1 MYPENQRLAREPG
14 HKALAMWV
22 CGGLGMACAMAFQIS
37 PENYTGLSAL
47 PPASTNLLW
56 TALGVL
62 LAWLFWQ
69 VRRRRLRWAWG
80 PLCLGL
86 FFGVVN
92 FLGTTLFAYD
102 AWNFLRS
109 PAQFCLACLRIAGQ
123 GLPMAAAVTLVDH
136 GLRHGLW
143 SRGTRDG
150 KQETERTARG
160 TPVKPGPASGSA
172 RGKGDG
178 KGTARFLPAAFYRRR
193 PALCCALFFGLCW
206 LPFLLVFF
214 PGTLSWDMGE
224 MLAQFF
230 GLRPMDT
237 WHPVFTTWLLG
248 AFVSLGRFLHSD
260 SLGVLLF
267 MLMQTAVLAMAMGLA
282 ASRIRALGAARWV
295 QWATLAFFGLTPI
308 WGSYA
313 QFVCKDTLYT
323 ASVLALTLQA
333 AEVLRG
339 PVPIHRRG
347 LLLLAGSSL
356 LCCLL
361 RNNGLYVV
369 LPTAVFLTVFGAK
382 GRQRLRIGGALGLAL
397 ALALGFSGWLL
408 PALGIRDEQASGLY
422 SVCFQQSAR
431 VLRDHDVTSGEW
443 EAIDRVLDAE
453 RLPELY
459 EPWIADPVKYTF
471 RQYGQGAQAERA
483 ALEPY
488 LGSWLTMLGKYPLTY
503 AEAFV
508 AGNSAYY
515 AFLPKLDGE
524 TYNDQAGN
532 RFVFEMHPQ
541 IAANLDV
548 HASYAMPE
556 SLRSLAAMAVRGLRH
571 IPGLSLLYVCA
582 VYTWTLAAAA
592 LSMGRQRRWR
602 GLVAFVPAALSF
614 ATCLLS
620 PVNDYFRYFLP
631 VVAATL
637 PLLAWAGNQVVA
649 SCRPEGWVPGGEE
662 AGRTA
667 SGDTIEKEE
676 HH

>member
-1 MYPENQRLAREPG
+1 MLPEHQGPVRDPGRKVLA
-14 HKALAMWV
+14 KWACA
-22 CGGLGMACAMAFQIS
+22 GLGMACAMAFQLS
-37 PENYTGLSAL
+37 PESYVGLSAL

-69 VRRRRLRWAWG
+69 ARWRRLRWAWG

-86 FFGVVN
+86 FFGATN

-102 AWNFLRS
+102 TWDFLRS
-109 PAQFCLACLRIAGQ
+109 PAQASLACLRVVGQ
-123 GLPMAAAVTLVDH
+123 GLPMAAAITLLDH
-136 GLRHGLW
+136 SLRQGLW
-143 SRGTRDG
+143 SRGTRDDYEEIEMG
-150 KQETERTARG
+150 TAWEN
-160 TPVKPGPASGSA
+160 PVKPGFVCRITCGKADKKRTAS
-172 RGKGDG
+172 
-178 KGTARFLPAAFYRRR
+178 FLPAAFYRSR
-193 PALCCALFFGLCW
+193 PALCCTLFFGLCW

-248 AFVSLGRFLHSD
+248 ACVSVGRFLHND

-267 MLMQTAVLAMAMGLA
+267 MLMQTAILAMVLGLA
-282 ASRIRALGAARWV
+282 VSRIRALGAARWV
-295 QWATLAFFGLTPI
+295 QWATLAFFGLVPI

-323 ASVLALTLQA
+323 AAVLTLTLQVI
-333 AEVLRG
+333 EVLRG
-339 PVPIHRRG
+339 PAPMKGRG

-361 RNNGLYVV
+361 RNNGLYVA
-369 LPTAVFLTVFGAK
+369 LPTAVLATTFGAK

-397 ALALGFSGWLL
+397 ALALGFSGLLL

-431 VLRDHDVTSGEW
+431 VLRDREVTSEEW
-443 EAIDRVLDAE
+443 DAIDRVLDAE

-471 RQYGQGAQAERA
+471 RQYGLGAQAERA
-483 ALEPY
+483 ALGPY
-488 LGSWLTMLGKYPLTY
+488 LQSWLAMLGKYALTY

-515 AFLPKLDGE
+515 AFVPKLEGE
-524 TYNDQAGN
+524 TYNNQAGN

-541 IAANLDV
+541 IATNLDV
-548 HASYAMPE
+548 HATYAMPE
-556 SLRSLAAMAVRGLRH
+556 SFRGLAAMAVRGLRH

-582 VYTWTLAAAA
+582 AYTWTLVAAA

-602 GLVAFVPAALSF
+602 GLTAFAPAALSF

-631 VVAATL
+631 VAAATL
-637 PLLAWAGNQVVA
+637 PLVAWAGNPGKA
-649 SCRPEGWVPGGEE
+649 PCRAVSGE
-662 AGRTA
+662 AKR
-667 SGDTIEKEE
+667 KV
-676 HH
+676 